1 MFQNVPQEIFIVS
14 PYKQHLA
21 GCSDEQLLSP
31 TLGKL
36 RQEDQD
42 SLESIS
48 RDPVSKHWCQNKGTT
63 CLLRFTHISRSY
75 VIVIW
80 EVRQLTYKRSSMD
93 RYSGFTRFFFLG
105 RLQTLLLLRLPGLL
119 AQASLVALSTLELR
133 GQVIWG
139 LQSSVSQDREFQEA
153 KPEFSSAVAPGTMP
167 SK

>member
-21 GCSDEQLLSP
+21 GCSGEQLLSP

-48 RDPVSKHWCQNKGTT
+48 RDPVSKHWCQNKGTI

-80 EVRQLTYKRSSMD
+80 EVRQLTYKQSSMD
-93 RYSGFTRFFFLG
+93 HYSGFYQVF
-105 RLQTLLLLRLPGLL
+105 LLRPSANSAL
-119 AQASLVALSTLELR
+119 AQAPRALGASLSC
-133 GQVIWG
+133 
-139 LQSSVSQDREFQEA
+139 
-153 KPEFSSAVAPGTMP
+153 GT
-167 SK
+167 